1 MTLEHFILEIIWQA
15 RLKSDIFY
23 VPGEVLLK
31 TYLDSLRY
39 PV

>member
-15 RLKSDIFY
+15 RLKSDVFY
-23 VPGEVLLK
+23 VPGEAVFGM
-31 TYLDSLRY
+31 YLDSLRY